1 MNYMLFTA
9 AVSRAAEHGLPS
21 LRAKQALSLFR
32 FSRLKARW
40 AHRQECRCSD
50 SARRQA
56 LSQALAN
63 TSNMKMNTIILIVV
77 SLMPLTAFSQ
87 PQPPQPPNP
96 PNPPNAPQPP
106 RDREDRRPKVPVTF
120 LGVDTSEVPS
130 VLCDQLGL
138 PKGFGLVVDYVVP
151 DGPAASAGVQQNDVL
166 KMLNDQI
173 LTDPGQLSKLIRSY
187 SEGTN
192 VTLTVLRKGQEQK
205 ITVKLAKKEVPRRRA
220 WMDGMHMDHNWNVD
234 LGDLG
239 NMDDLKERMSELKE
253 RLGEQRGMI
262 HDAVVRAREE
272 AQRATDEARRSAERS
287 LRTITRD
294 NGGLQR
300 TTIDLN
306 KAQIV
311 LSDDKGELRIENKDG
326 KKFLTAKD
334 PQGKLL
340 FSGPVETN
348 EEVDKVPAEVRQRY
362 EKLQEHDLRAVAPD
376 DLRAESDSDE
386 DDDDMDEES
395 PSASSVSYDQVCS
408 QDAGRSAWEI
418 HTVLI

>member
-1 MNYMLFTA
+1 MGTRYDEYDLRSFNPGSA
-9 AVSRAAEHGLPS
+9 GCQPAEHEFVGKLPA
-21 LRAKQALSLFR
+21 LPRAKHP
-32 FSRLKARW
+32 ARY
-40 AHRQECRCSD
+40 ANLGA
-50 SARRQA
+50 SAPLA
-56 LSQALAN
+56 AAN
-63 TSNMKMNTIILIVV
+63 TPTMKIKVIILIVV
-77 SLMPLTAFSQ
+77 SLIPLTAFSQ
-87 PQPPQPPNP
+87 PQPPNP
-96 PNPPNAPQPP
+96 PTPPSPPMGPQPP
-106 RDREDRRPKVPVTF
+106 RNREDRRPKVPVTF
-120 LGVDTSEVPS
+120 LGVDTSEVPG

-138 PKGFGLVVDYVVP
+138 AKGFGLVVDYVVP
-151 DGPAASAGVQQNDVL
+151 DGPAAAAGVQQNDVL

-173 LTDPGQLSKLIRSY
+173 LTDPGQLTKLIRSY

-205 ITVKLAKKEVPRRRA
+205 ITVKLAKKEMSKRHG
-220 WMDGMHMDHNWNVD
+220 WMGNMGHMDHDWNID
-234 LGDLG
+234 LGDVG
-239 NMDDLKERMSELKE
+239 NMDELKERMSELKE

-272 AQRATDEARRSAERS
+272 ARRASDEARRDAERS
-287 LRTITRD
+287 IRTITRN

-340 FSGPVETN
+340 FSGPVETS
-348 EEVDKVPAEVRQRY
+348 EELDKVPAEVRQRY
-362 EKLQEHDLRAVAPD
+362 EKLQEHDLRAVAPE
-376 DLRAESDSDE
+376 DLRVESDSDA
-386 DDDDMDEES
+386 DDDEEEGEEDS
-395 PSASSVSYDQVCS
+395 QASNVSYDQVCS
-408 QDAGRSAWEI
+408 QEGGRAAWEI